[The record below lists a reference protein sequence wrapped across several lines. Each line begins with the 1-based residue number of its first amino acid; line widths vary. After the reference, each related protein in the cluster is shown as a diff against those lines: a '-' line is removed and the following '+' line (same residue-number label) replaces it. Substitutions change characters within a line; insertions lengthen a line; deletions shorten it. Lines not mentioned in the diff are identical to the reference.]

1 MGKWLDKVF
10 RREPKADD
18 AIADLTAALDRF
30 SNAMG
35 ESTRE
40 MRRFSDAVA
49 AVSIE
54 SGNVRLTIDFDKA
67 VERAGEPE
75 SDFEAETP
83 EGAAS
88 DGETPDGPENPS
100 DDGVVDTGDWL
111 VGTMHGGPELEID
124 PDTGGRPDW
133 VGRENHGAGKHK
145 GQPRGPDAAPRH
157 YREPNADGT
166 CVICGDPIPPRDPDA
181 RGKPRTLT
189 CKEECG
195 DALNLLT
202 TRERLA
208 RKRAERKVTAPADR
222 PCSVCGK
229 PVPPA
234 LIARLKNRVTCST
247 KCASEWRTKTRFQR
261 EGGVPR
267 PRGCAHCGEP
277 IPVERLVRKGRPAVT
292 CSDECT
298 KLRRR
303 ERDAAQYAAKQAAIG
318 KVVRPRKPKANG
330 RTCCMCDKPIP
341 KDRIEQHAHVK
352 TCSPQCTADRKAARH
367 QGNGNG

>member
-54 SGNVRLTIDFDKA
+54 SGNVRLVIDFDQ
-67 VERAGEPE
+67 
-75 SDFEAETP
+75 AETP

-133 VGRENHGAGKHK
+133 VGRANPSATNLKGK
-145 GQPRGPDAAPRH
+145 PRGPDTEPRH
-157 YREPNADGT
+157 LRKPNADGT
-166 CVICGDPIPPRDPDA
+166 CVICGDPIPPKEPGQK
-181 RGKPRTLT
+181 GKGRTLT

-195 DALNLLT
+195 DALRRLT
-202 TRERLA
+202 ARERLA
-208 RKRAERKVTAPADR
+208 RKRAERKANAPADR

-234 LIARLKNRVTCST
+234 LIALHSKRVTCST
-247 KCASEWRTKTRFQR
+247 KCSEEWVAKGGDQRSESASESTP
-261 EGGVPR
+261 E
-267 PRGCAHCGEP
+267 PRGCAYCEKP
-277 IPVERLVRKGRPAVT
+277 IPEERLRRKGKPAVT
-292 CSDECT
+292 CSDECQVARA
-298 KLRRR
+298 K
-303 ERDAAQYAAKQAAIG
+303 ERAAAQYAAKQAAIG
-318 KVVRPRKPKANG
+318 KVVRPRGPKANG
-330 RTCCMCDKPIP
+330 RKCCMCDKPIP